1 MRNVLKPTY
10 IQLGDWF
17 AIRWVVIGQARDLAH
32 AKALFGGYPVME
44 A

>member
-10 IQLGDWF
+10 IPIGDWF
-17 AIRWVVIGQARDLAH
+17 AVRWVVIGQARDLAD
-32 AKALFGGYPVME
+32 AKAKFGGYPVME